1 MSERIKFTVW
11 RGKWLR
17 GNSQRS
23 ALLVENGCM
32 CCLGFLA
39 KTLGAT
45 DELIDG
51 HGTPEEVRAIPWPE
65 SLVAQGELKCEDT
78 EVCMSIVYAND
89 DDGYADDERES
100 HLRDLFA
107 RAGIDIEFRDGA
119 GPEATTNG

>member
-11 RGKWLR
+11 RDKWLR

-23 ALLVENGCM
+23 ALRIETGCM

-51 HGTPEEVRAIPWPE
+51 YGTPEEVGAIEWPE
-65 SLVAQGELKCEDT
+65 SLVVQGEDRHEDT
-78 EVCMSIVYAND
+78 DVCESIVYIND
-89 DDGYADDERES
+89 EAGYDDDEREA

-119 GPEATTNG
+119 GPEATNG